1 MSRYQLALRQEVFQK
16 VERQCMLGLRA
27 RDPDIRKKFLLLY
40 HESLGKSLFTRLHY
54 IIQVQ
59 DWEALGDVFW
69 LKQGLDLLL
78 AILVEDKPIT
88 LAPNSARV
96 QPIVVSSSVPDSS
109 GMLQQVADVP
119 DGSEE
124 APLTFD
130 SLVLKHAQFLNEMN
144 KLQVIAFI
152 FNVLLLSDISCFN
165 N

>member
-1 MSRYQLALRQEVFQK
+1 
-16 VERQCMLGLRA
+16 MLGLRA

-40 HESLGKSLFTRLHY
+40 HESLGKSLFTRLQY
-54 IIQVQ
+54 IIQLQ
-59 DWEALGDVFW
+59 DWEALSDVFW

>member
-1 MSRYQLALRQEVFQK
+1 
-16 VERQCMLGLRA
+16 
-27 RDPDIRKKFLLLY
+27 
-40 HESLGKSLFTRLHY
+40 
-54 IIQVQ
+54 
-59 DWEALGDVFW
+59 
-69 LKQGLDLLL
+69 
-78 AILVEDKPIT
+78 
-88 LAPNSARV
+88 
-96 QPIVVSSSVPDSS
+96 
-109 GMLQQVADVP
+109 MLQQVADVP

>member
-1 MSRYQLALRQEVFQK
+1 
-16 VERQCMLGLRA
+16 MLGLRA